1 MHLMLLVKAIEN
13 LLNPKIKK
21 SELQIIQHAL
31 IKNIILKN
39 YIPNIHGLFY
49 LVQYTESFGP

>member
-1 MHLMLLVKAIEN
+1 MLLVKAIEN

-39 YIPNIHGLFY
+39 YIPSIHGLFY